1 MNKYLQKTLIIT
13 IILGSLPIT
22 SILGFS
28 TNSFTSNN
36 SFYSSNSIITTT
48 TKPLSLVTN
57 NITNSN
63 GFQLTNNTQN
73 NQITNNNSFQIVNNN
88 QPHINNPSLSQSFVP
103 SNTNLSQNINLT
115 TFQTSNNSFIPKIT
129 TFQPTINNYQL
140 TNNISS
146 FQLSR
151 PLTTNFQL
159 TTNTFKPNIDNL
171 LLNTSNLQANTF
183 QLTQPSQDSF
193 KLTTNNTF
201 NLVNQANIN
210 SFQLQS
216 NQLKTNDNTLEPL
229 QNKPLDKVKEGYLI
243 LVPKN
248 SDKPLYDNYIKER
261 QDKYNIKIISLEE
274 RNRPNSPKTIKNLL
288 KDIYYNDFKPQ
299 RQTPMVS
306 DLK

>member
-1 MNKYLQKTLIIT
+1 MNKYLQKTLIIA
-13 IILGSLPIT
+13 IILGSLPLT

-36 SFYSSNSIITTT
+36 GFYSSNSIITTT

-63 GFQLTNNTQN
+63 GFQLTNNIQN
-73 NQITNNNSFQIVNNN
+73 NQITNNNILV
-88 QPHINNPSLSQSFVP
+88 SQSFV
-103 SNTNLSQNINLT
+103 SNNNTYSNFQVQNNNLFN
-115 TFQTSNNSFIPKIT
+115 TFQPSVSS
-129 TFQPTINNYQL
+129 FQPTINNYQL

-146 FQLSR
+146 FQLSQ

-171 LLNTSNLQANTF
+171 LLNTNNLQANTF

-201 NLVNQANIN
+201 NLLNQANIN

-274 RNRPNSPKTIKNLL
+274 RKTLNKPETVKGLL
-288 KDIYYNDFKPQ
+288 KDIYYNDFKPT
-299 RQTPMVS
+299 RKTFMVS

>member
-88 QPHINNPSLSQSFVP
+88 QPHINNPSLSQGFVS
-103 SNTNLSQNINLT
+103 SNTNLSQNINLA

-129 TFQPTINNYQL
+129 TFQPINTQNL
-140 TNNISS
+140 NIS
-146 FQLSR
+146 
-151 PLTTNFQL
+151 
-159 TTNTFKPNIDNL
+159 TNTFKETNFQAFQPNINTL
-171 LLNTSNLQANTF
+171 LLTNN
-183 QLTQPSQDSF
+183 QLS
-193 KLTTNNTF
+193 LNNTF

-216 NQLKTNDNTLEPL
+216 NQLKTNDNILEP
-229 QNKPLDKVKEGYLI
+229 QIAPKPDKLKPNYLI
-243 LVPKN
+243 LVVRN
-248 SDKPLYDNYIKER
+248 SDKALYDNYIKER
-261 QDKYNIKIISLEE
+261 ELDYNMKIVSLEE
-274 RNRPNSPKTIKNLL
+274 KNIPNSAIGVKRLIKET
-288 KDIYYNDFKPQ
+288 YNA
-299 RQTPMVS
+299 
-306 DLK
+306 

>member
-1 MNKYLQKTLIIT
+1 MKNQLMLKTLIIA

-146 FQLSR
+146 FQLSQ

-183 QLTQPSQDSF
+183 QLTQSSQDSF

-216 NQLKTNDNTLEPL
+216 NQLKTNDNTLEP
-229 QNKPLDKVKEGYLI
+229 QIAPKPDKLKPNYLI
-243 LVPKN
+243 LVVRN

-261 QDKYNIKIISLEE
+261 ELDYNMKIVSLEE
-274 RNRPNSPKTIKNLL
+274 KNIPNSAIGVKRLIKET
-288 KDIYYNDFKPQ
+288 YNA
-299 RQTPMVS
+299 
-306 DLK
+306 